1 MAMGWKC
8 NLDPLKILTSYSN
21 VDDSTLQAGDVWFPE
36 KPDLP
41 WVITDGMVNNLNRR
55 ISDRFGTRH
64 PVLIHGMRFFVLLF
78 TFKKIQRLI
87 FRHPLS
93 NGCDIILTHLGGKT
107 ILILTHKKR

>member
-41 WVITDGMVNNLNRR
+41 LGHYRWNGEQFEPANLGQVWYTPPGPDSWYAFFRALVHIQKNTAVDFPPPVKQWMRYYFNAFRR
-55 ISDRFGTRH
+55 QND
-64 PVLIHGMRFFVLLF
+64 PD
-78 TFKKIQRLI
+78 
-87 FRHPLS
+87 P
-93 NGCDIILTHLGGKT
+93 DA
-107 ILILTHKKR
+107 